1 MLLAHI
7 NDLQLAYSEQGAGE
21 TVVLLHGL
29 GSCKEDWQPQIQ
41 ALAPHYRVIAL
52 DLRGHGATTKAKT
65 GYNITQYAA
74 DVMGLLDALQ
84 CDAVHLI
91 GFSLGGMITLEF
103 ATRYPERLRSATVIN
118 ATPAVVVNNWQTR
131 RFFWSRLLFIQ
142 WFGCAYMGKKIA
154 QMNFP
159 APEQAALRAQAE
171 RQFASNDKWA
181 YFRATKSLLGWD
193 IRAKLKDITCPLLAV
208 SSDQD
213 YTSVTAKQAMVD
225 AIPRAELQVIANARH
240 LVPMEQPDALNKTL
254 LAWLK
259 LQSSH

>member
-1 MLLAHI
+1 MATVTV
-7 NDLQLAYSEQGAGE
+7 NDIQMAYSEQGTGE

-41 ALAPHYRVIAL
+41 ALAQHYCVIAP

-65 GYNITQYAA
+65 GYNIAQYAA
-74 DVMGLLDALQ
+74 DILGLLDALR
-84 CDAVHLI
+84 CDTVHLI

-118 ATPAVVVNNWQTR
+118 ATPAVIVNNWQTR
-131 RFFWSRLLFIQ
+131 SFFWSRLVFIQ
-142 WFGCAYMGKKIA
+142 LFGCAYMGKKIA
-154 QMNFP
+154 KMNFP

-171 RQFASNDKWA
+171 RQFASNDKGA

-193 IRAKLKDITCPLLAV
+193 VRSRLSKITCPLLAV

-213 YTSVTAKQAMVD
+213 YTPVAAKQALVD
-225 AIPRAELQVIANARH
+225 AVPHGELQVIANARH
-240 LVPMEQPDALNKTL
+240 LMPMEQPDALNAVL
-254 LAWLK
+254 LAWL
-259 LQSSH
+259 QRQG